1 MPRLPLVLL
10 AVALLAGC
18 DAEDDVTVLRVANS
32 LDTESPVHHA
42 LVRFD
47 ERLQELSGGT
57 MRMDIYP
64 SGQLGNERATIEL
77 LQLGTLDMSKV
88 SSGVMESFVPEM
100 GVFSLPYLF
109 RDRDH
114 LWQTLGGDV
123 GEEILASA
131 EPYRMLG
138 VAYYD
143 AGFRSFYVNGRD
155 VRTPEDLDGLKIRVI
170 QSPLFI
176 QTINLLGGN
185 ATPLAFSEVY
195 GALQQGIVDG
205 AENSPMSLYGMGH
218 YQQVTH
224 YVLDEHS
231 APPDIL
237 LISTHRWNRM
247 SEQQRTWF
255 RQAAAESVAL
265 QRELWLRDE
274 GAALDSVRAAGVEV
288 VEVDKTPF
296 REAVAPI
303 YDDLGG
309 TPVGALAERIQALP
323 AAPAD
328 TTEAD
333 ATEPDATEAAVP
345 EAEASDAP

>member
-1 MPRLPLVLL
+1 MMRFLLLALLLPL
-10 AVALLAGC
+10 ALGGC
-18 DAEDDVTVLRVANS
+18 ADADDTTVLRVASS
-32 LDTESPVHHA
+32 LDVESPVHQA
-42 LVRFD
+42 LLRFSD
-47 ERLQELSGGT
+47 RLVELSDGT

-64 SGQLGNERATIEL
+64 SGQLGTERATIEL

-88 SSGVMESFVPEM
+88 SSGVMENFVPEM

-114 LWQTLGGDV
+114 LWQTLNGEV
-123 GEEILASA
+123 GEEILQSA

-143 AGFRSFYVNGRD
+143 AGFRSFYINGTD
-155 VRTPEDLDGLKIRVI
+155 VQSPEDLDGLKIRVI
-170 QSPLFI
+170 PSPLFI
-176 QTINLLGGN
+176 QTINLLGGS

-218 YQQVTH
+218 YQQVTS

-247 SEQQRTWF
+247 SEQQRGWF
-255 RQAAAESVAL
+255 RQAAAESVEL

-274 GAALDSVRAAGVEV
+274 GAALDSVRAAGVDV
-288 VEVDKTPF
+288 VEVDKGPF
-296 REAVAPI
+296 RDAVAPI
-303 YDDLGG
+303 YVELAG
-309 TPVGALAERIQALP
+309 TPLGALADRIQALP
-323 AAPAD
+323 AAPSTDSTAAPS
-328 TTEAD
+328 TE
-333 ATEPDATEAAVP
+333 
-345 EAEASDAP
+345 

>member
-1 MPRLPLVLL
+1 MIRRALLVVLVPLVLWGC
-10 AVALLAGC
+10 AG
-18 DAEDDVTVLRVANS
+18 EDDTKVLRVASS
-32 LDTESPVHHA
+32 LDVESPVHQA
-42 LVRFD
+42 LLLFN
-47 ERLQELSGGT
+47 ERLEGLSGGT

-64 SGQLGNERATIEL
+64 SGQLGTERATIEL

-114 LWQTLGGDV
+114 LWQTLNGPI
-123 GEEILASA
+123 GEEILESA

-155 VRTPEDLDGLKIRVI
+155 VRTPDDLAGLKIRVI

-176 QTINLLGGN
+176 RTINLLGGN

-218 YQQVTH
+218 YQQVTT

-237 LISTHRWNRM
+237 LISTHRWNKM
-247 SEQQRTWF
+247 SEQQRAWF
-255 RQAAAESVAL
+255 RQAARESVAL
-265 QRELWLRDE
+265 QRELWLQEE
-274 GAALDSVRAAGVEV
+274 GAALDSVRAAGVRV
-288 VEVDKTPF
+288 VEVDKAPF
-296 REAVAPI
+296 RAAVAPI
-303 YDDLGG
+303 YDEMAG
-309 TPVGALAERIQALP
+309 TPLGALAGRIQALP
-323 AAPAD
+323 ADSAR
-328 TTEAD
+328 
-333 ATEPDATEAAVP
+333 
-345 EAEASDAP
+345 

>member
-1 MPRLPLVLL
+1 MIRRLLFLLALPLFLW
-10 AVALLAGC
+10 GC
-18 DAEDDVTVLRVANS
+18 GTDDDVTVLRVANS
-32 LDTESPVHHA
+32 LDVESPVHKS
-42 LVRFD
+42 LLRFS
-47 ERLQELSGGT
+47 ERLEELSDGT

-88 SSGVMESFVPEM
+88 SSGVMENFVPEM
-100 GVFSLPYLF
+100 GVFGLPYLF
-109 RDRDH
+109 RDREH
-114 LWQTLGGDV
+114 LWQTLGGEI
-123 GEEILASA
+123 GQEILRTA

-155 VRTPEDLDGLKIRVI
+155 VETPADLDGLKIRVI
-170 QSPLFI
+170 QSPIFI
-176 QTINLLGGN
+176 ETINLLGGN

-218 YQQVTH
+218 YQQVTT

-247 SEQQRTWF
+247 SDQQKEWF
-255 RQAAAESVAL
+255 RQAAAESVEL

-274 GAALDSVRAAGVEV
+274 GAALDSVRAAGVTV
-288 VEVDKTPF
+288 TEVDKTPF

-303 YDDLGG
+303 YDGLAG
-309 TPVGALAERIQALP
+309 TPVGALAERIQSLP
-323 AAPAD
+323 DLSAPDPSAVPAD
-328 TTEAD
+328 TT
-333 ATEPDATEAAVP
+333 ATP
-345 EAEASDAP
+345 

>member
-1 MPRLPLVLL
+1 MSRCIPL
-10 AVALLAGC
+10 ALLALLLTGC
-18 DAEDDVTVLRVANS
+18 ASQDDVAVLRVANS
-32 LDTESPVHHA
+32 LDVESPVHHA
-42 LVRFD
+42 LVHFD

-57 MRMDIYP
+57 MRLEIYP
-64 SGQLGNERATIEL
+64 SGQLGTERATIEL
-77 LQLGTLDMSKV
+77 LQLGTLDMAKV

-100 GVFSLPYLF
+100 GVFGLPYLF
-109 RDRDH
+109 RDREH
-114 LWQTLGGDV
+114 LWQTLGGDI
-123 GEEILASA
+123 GEEVLASA
-131 EPYRMLG
+131 EPYRILG

-143 AGFRSFYVNGRD
+143 AGFRSFYINGRE
-155 VRTPEDLDGLKIRVI
+155 VRSPEDLSGLKIRVI
-170 QSPLFI
+170 QSPMFI

-231 APPDIL
+231 APPDLL
-237 LISTHRWNRM
+237 LISTHRWNKM
-247 SEQQRTWF
+247 SGQQRTWF

-265 QRELWLRDE
+265 QRELWLEEE

-288 VEVDKTPF
+288 MEVDKAPF

-303 YDDLGG
+303 YAELAG
-309 TPVGALAERIQALP
+309 TPVGALADRIRALP
-323 AAPAD
+323 D
-328 TTEAD
+328 DSE
-333 ATEPDATEAAVP
+333 V
-345 EAEASDAP
+345 AEASPDTTDAQ

>member
-1 MPRLPLVLL
+1 MRFLFLALLLPL
-10 AVALLAGC
+10 ALGGC
-18 DAEDDVTVLRVANS
+18 ADADDTTVLRVASS
-32 LDTESPVHHA
+32 LDVESPVHQA
-42 LVRFD
+42 LLRFSD
-47 ERLQELSGGT
+47 RLVELSDGT

-64 SGQLGNERATIEL
+64 SGQLGTERATIEL

-88 SSGVMESFVPEM
+88 SSGVMENFVPEM

-114 LWQTLGGDV
+114 LWQTLNGEV
-123 GEEILASA
+123 GEEILQSA

-143 AGFRSFYVNGRD
+143 AGFRSFYINGTD
-155 VRTPEDLDGLKIRVI
+155 VQSPEDLNGLKIRVI
-170 QSPLFI
+170 PSPLFI
-176 QTINLLGGN
+176 QTINLLGGS

-218 YQQVTH
+218 YQQVTS

-247 SEQQRTWF
+247 SEQQRGWF
-255 RQAAAESVAL
+255 RQAAAESVEL

-274 GAALDSVRAAGVEV
+274 GAALDSVRAAGVDV
-288 VEVDKTPF
+288 VEVDKGPF
-296 REAVAPI
+296 RDAVAPI
-303 YDDLGG
+303 YVELAG
-309 TPVGALAERIQALP
+309 TPLGALADRIQALP
-323 AAPAD
+323 AAPSTDSTAAPS
-328 TTEAD
+328 TE
-333 ATEPDATEAAVP
+333 
-345 EAEASDAP
+345 

>member
-1 MPRLPLVLL
+1 MRFLLLALLLPL
-10 AVALLAGC
+10 ALGGC
-18 DAEDDVTVLRVANS
+18 ADADDTTVLRVASS
-32 LDTESPVHHA
+32 LDVESPVHQA
-42 LVRFD
+42 LLRFSD
-47 ERLQELSGGT
+47 RLEELSDGT

-64 SGQLGNERATIEL
+64 SGQLGTERATIEL

-88 SSGVMESFVPEM
+88 SSGVMENFVPEM

-114 LWQTLGGDV
+114 LWQTLNGEV
-123 GEEILASA
+123 GEEILQSA

-143 AGFRSFYVNGRD
+143 AGFRSFYINGTD
-155 VRTPEDLDGLKIRVI
+155 VQSPEDLNGLKIRVI
-170 QSPLFI
+170 PSPLFI
-176 QTINLLGGN
+176 QTINLLGGS

-218 YQQVTH
+218 YQQVTS

-247 SEQQRTWF
+247 SEQQRGWF
-255 RQAAAESVAL
+255 RQAAAESVEL

-274 GAALDSVRAAGVEV
+274 GAALDSVRAAGVDV
-288 VEVDKTPF
+288 VEVDKGPF
-296 REAVAPI
+296 RDAVAPI
-303 YDDLGG
+303 YVELAG
-309 TPVGALAERIQALP
+309 TPLGALADRIQALP
-323 AAPAD
+323 APPSTDSTAAPS
-328 TTEAD
+328 TE
-333 ATEPDATEAAVP
+333 
-345 EAEASDAP
+345 

>member
-1 MPRLPLVLL
+1 MRRRLSSAVLALLL
-10 AVALLAGC
+10 APLFLAGC
-18 DAEDDVTVLRVANS
+18 GDEGDVTVLRVANS
-32 LDTESPVHHA
+32 LDAESPVQKG
-42 LVRFD
+42 LLRFD
-47 ERLQELSGGT
+47 ERLRELSGGT
-57 MRMDIYP
+57 MRMEIYP
-64 SGQLGNERATIEL
+64 SGQLGTERATIEL
-77 LQLGTLDMSKV
+77 LQLGTLDMTKV

-100 GVFSLPYLF
+100 GVFSIPYLF

-114 LWQTLGGDV
+114 LWQTLGGEI
-123 GEEILASA
+123 GEEILTTA

-143 AGFRSFYVNGRD
+143 AGFRSFYINGRE
-155 VRTPEDLDGLKIRVI
+155 VREPDDLAGLKIRVI
-170 QSPLFI
+170 PSPLFI

-237 LISTHRWNRM
+237 LISTHRWNKM
-247 SEQQRTWF
+247 SGQQRAWF

-265 QRELWLRDE
+265 QRELWLEEE

-288 VEVDKTPF
+288 VEVDKGPF

-303 YDDLGG
+303 YAELAG
-309 TPVGALAERIQALP
+309 TPVGDLADRIRALP
-323 AAPAD
+323 EAGAPAD
-328 TTEAD
+328 TT
-333 ATEPDATEAAVP
+333 
-345 EAEASDAP
+345 DAP

>member
-1 MPRLPLVLL
+1 MRRLLALLLVLS
-10 AVALLAGC
+10 VAGC
-18 DAEDDVTVLRVANS
+18 AADDDTMVLRVANS
-32 LDTESPVHHA
+32 LDVASPVHRA
-42 LVRFD
+42 LLRFD
-47 ERLQELSGGT
+47 ERLAELSGGT
-57 MRMDIYP
+57 MRLEIYP

-88 SSGVMESFVPEM
+88 SSGVMENFVPEM

-114 LWQTLGGDV
+114 LWQTLN
-123 GEEILASA
+123 GEIGQEILQSA

-143 AGFRSFYVNGRD
+143 AGFRSFYINGTD
-155 VRTPEDLDGLKIRVI
+155 VRTPDDLAGLKIRVI

-218 YQQVTH
+218 YQQITS

-237 LISTHRWNRM
+237 LVSTHRWNRM
-247 SEQQRTWF
+247 SEQQRSWF
-255 RQAAAESVAL
+255 RQAAAESVAY
-265 QRELWLRDE
+265 QRELWLQDE
-274 GAALDSVRAAGVEV
+274 GAALDSVRAAGVDV
-288 VEVDKTPF
+288 VEVDKAPF
-296 REAVAPI
+296 RAAVAPI
-303 YDDLGG
+303 YEEMAG
-309 TPVGALAERIQALP
+309 TPLGALAERIQSLP
-323 AAPAD
+323 ASPARPAPAD
-328 TTEAD
+328 STR
-333 ATEPDATEAAVP
+333 
-345 EAEASDAP
+345 

>member
-1 MPRLPLVLL
+1 MSRPLL
-10 AVALLAGC
+10 VALALALLLGGC
-18 DAEDDVTVLRVANS
+18 GADDETMVLRVANS
-32 LDTESPVHHA
+32 LDVESPVHYA

-47 ERLQELSGGT
+47 ERLQELSSGT
-57 MRMDIYP
+57 MRMEIYP

-88 SSGVMESFVPEM
+88 SSGVMENFVPEM

-114 LWQTLGGDV
+114 LWQTLNGPV
-123 GEEILASA
+123 GESILESA

-143 AGFRSFYVNGRD
+143 AGFRSFYVNGTD
-155 VRTPEDLDGLKIRVI
+155 VRSPEDLNGLKIRVI

-176 QTINLLGGN
+176 RTINLLGGN

-218 YQQVTH
+218 YQQVTS

-247 SEQQRTWF
+247 SEQQRAWF
-255 RQAAAESVAL
+255 RQAAAESVEL
-265 QRELWLRDE
+265 QRELWLQEE
-274 GAALDSVRAAGVEV
+274 GAALDSVRAAGVDV
-288 VEVDKTPF
+288 VEVDKAPF
-296 REAVAPI
+296 RAAVAPI
-303 YDDLGG
+303 YDEMAG
-309 TPVGALAERIQALP
+309 TPLGALAERIQSLLP
-323 AAPAD
+323 D
-328 TTEAD
+328 
-333 ATEPDATEAAVP
+333 
-345 EAEASDAP
+345 DAP

>member
-1 MPRLPLVLL
+1 MLRRLAPVVLAFAFL
-10 AVALLAGC
+10 GGC
-18 DAEDDVTVLRVANS
+18 SDQEDVTVLRVANS
-32 LDTESPVHHA
+32 LDVESPVHKA

-47 ERLQELSGGT
+47 ERLQDLSGGT

-114 LWQTLGGDV
+114 LWQTLGGEV
-123 GEEILASA
+123 GQEILESA

-237 LISTHRWNRM
+237 LVSTHRWNRM
-247 SEQQRTWF
+247 SEEQRGWF
-255 RQAAAESVAL
+255 RQAAAESVEY
-265 QRELWLRDE
+265 QREVWLQQE
-274 GAALDSVRAAGVEV
+274 GAALDSVRAAGVTV
-288 VEVDKTPF
+288 TEVDKTPF

-303 YDDLGG
+303 YDELGG
-309 TPVGALAERIQALP
+309 TPIGALAERIQSLP
-323 AAPAD
+323 DLSRETAASD
-328 TTEAD
+328 TEAD
-333 ATEPDATEAAVP
+333 TPDTP
-345 EAEASDAP
+345 

>member
-1 MPRLPLVLL
+1 MRFLLLALLLPL
-10 AVALLAGC
+10 ALGGC
-18 DAEDDVTVLRVANS
+18 ADADDTTVLRVASS
-32 LDTESPVHHA
+32 LDVESPVHQA
-42 LVRFD
+42 LLRFSD
-47 ERLQELSGGT
+47 RLEELSDGT

-64 SGQLGNERATIEL
+64 SGQLGTERATIEL

-88 SSGVMESFVPEM
+88 SSGVMENFVPEM

-114 LWQTLGGDV
+114 LWQTLNGEV
-123 GEEILASA
+123 GEEILQSA

-143 AGFRSFYVNGRD
+143 AGFRSFYINGTD
-155 VRTPEDLDGLKIRVI
+155 VQSPEDLNGLKIRVI
-170 QSPLFI
+170 PSPLFI
-176 QTINLLGGN
+176 QTINLLGGS

-218 YQQVTH
+218 YQQVTS

-237 LISTHRWNRM
+237 LISTHPWNRM
-247 SEQQRTWF
+247 SEQQRGWF
-255 RQAAAESVAL
+255 RQAAAESVEL

-274 GAALDSVRAAGVEV
+274 GAALDSVRAAGVDV
-288 VEVDKTPF
+288 VEVDKGPF
-296 REAVAPI
+296 RDAVAPI
-303 YDDLGG
+303 YVELAG
-309 TPVGALAERIQALP
+309 TPLGALADRIQALP
-323 AAPAD
+323 AAPSTDSTAAPS
-328 TTEAD
+328 TE
-333 ATEPDATEAAVP
+333 
-345 EAEASDAP
+345 

>member
-1 MPRLPLVLL
+1 MRRRLPLVVL
-10 AVALLAGC
+10 ALLLVGC
-18 DAEDDVTVLRVANS
+18 AEQGDVTVLRVANS
-32 LDTESPVHHA
+32 LDVESPVHHA

-47 ERLQELSGGT
+47 ERLQALSGGT
-57 MRMDIYP
+57 MRMEIYP
-64 SGQLGNERATIEL
+64 SGQLGTERATLEL
-77 LQLGTLDMSKV
+77 LQLGTLDMAKV

-109 RDRDH
+109 RDREH
-114 LWQTLGGDV
+114 LWQTLGGEI

-143 AGFRSFYVNGRD
+143 AGFRSFYINGRE
-155 VRTPEDLDGLKIRVI
+155 VRTPDDLAGLKVRVI
-170 QSPLFI
+170 PSPLFI
-176 QTINLLGGN
+176 RTINLLGGN

-231 APPDIL
+231 APPDLL
-237 LISTHRWNRM
+237 LISTHRWNKM
-247 SEQQRTWF
+247 SEQERAWF

-265 QRELWLRDE
+265 QRALWLEEE

-288 VEVDKTPF
+288 LEVDKAPF
-296 REAVAPI
+296 RAAVAPI
-303 YDDLGG
+303 YAELAG
-309 TPVGALAERIQALP
+309 TPVGALADRIRSLP
-323 AAPAD
+323 EAAPAD
-328 TTEAD
+328 TT
-333 ATEPDATEAAVP
+333 AAP
-345 EAEASDAP
+345 

>member
-1 MPRLPLVLL
+1 MRFLLLALLLPL
-10 AVALLAGC
+10 ALGGC
-18 DAEDDVTVLRVANS
+18 ADADDTTVLRVASS
-32 LDTESPVHHA
+32 LDVESPVHQA
-42 LVRFD
+42 LLRFSD
-47 ERLQELSGGT
+47 RLEELSDGT

-64 SGQLGNERATIEL
+64 SGQLGTERATIEL

-88 SSGVMESFVPEM
+88 SSGVMENFVPEM

-114 LWQTLGGDV
+114 LWQTLNGEV
-123 GEEILASA
+123 GEEILQSA

-143 AGFRSFYVNGRD
+143 AGFRSFYINGTD
-155 VRTPEDLDGLKIRVI
+155 VQSPEDLNGLKIRVI
-170 QSPLFI
+170 PSPLFI
-176 QTINLLGGN
+176 QTINLLGGS

-218 YQQVTH
+218 YQQVTS

-247 SEQQRTWF
+247 SEQQRGWF
-255 RQAAAESVAL
+255 RQAAAESVEL

-274 GAALDSVRAAGVEV
+274 GAALDSVRAAGVDV
-288 VEVDKTPF
+288 VEVDKGPF
-296 REAVAPI
+296 RDAVAPI
-303 YDDLGG
+303 YVELAG
-309 TPVGALAERIQALP
+309 TPLGALADRIQALP
-323 AAPAD
+323 AAPSTDSTAAPS
-328 TTEAD
+328 TE
-333 ATEPDATEAAVP
+333 
-345 EAEASDAP
+345 

>member
-1 MPRLPLVLL
+1 MRFLLLALLLPL
-10 AVALLAGC
+10 ALGGC
-18 DAEDDVTVLRVANS
+18 ADADDTTVLRVASS
-32 LDTESPVHHA
+32 LDVESPVHQA
-42 LVRFD
+42 LLRFSD
-47 ERLQELSGGT
+47 RLVELSDGT

-64 SGQLGNERATIEL
+64 SGQLGTERATIEL

-88 SSGVMESFVPEM
+88 SSGVMENFVPEM

-114 LWQTLGGDV
+114 LWQTLNGEV
-123 GEEILASA
+123 GEEILQSA

-143 AGFRSFYVNGRD
+143 AGFRSFYINGTD
-155 VRTPEDLDGLKIRVI
+155 VQSPEDLDGLKIRVI
-170 QSPLFI
+170 PSPLFI
-176 QTINLLGGN
+176 QTINLLGGS

-218 YQQVTH
+218 YQQVTS

-247 SEQQRTWF
+247 SEQQRGWF
-255 RQAAAESVAL
+255 RQAAAESVEL

-274 GAALDSVRAAGVEV
+274 GAALDSVRAAGVDV
-288 VEVDKTPF
+288 VEVDKGPF
-296 REAVAPI
+296 RDAVAPI
-303 YDDLGG
+303 YVELAG
-309 TPVGALAERIQALP
+309 TPLGALADRIQALP
-323 AAPAD
+323 AAPSTDSTAAPS
-328 TTEAD
+328 TE
-333 ATEPDATEAAVP
+333 
-345 EAEASDAP
+345 

>member
-1 MPRLPLVLL
+1 M
-10 AVALLAGC
+10 
-18 DAEDDVTVLRVANS
+18 
-32 LDTESPVHHA
+32 ESPVHKS
-42 LVRFD
+42 LVRFG
-47 ERLQELSGGT
+47 ERLEELSDGT

-88 SSGVMESFVPEM
+88 SSGVMENFVPEM
-100 GVFSLPYLF
+100 GVFGLPYLF
-109 RDRDH
+109 RDREH
-114 LWQTLGGDV
+114 LWQTLN
-123 GEEILASA
+123 GEIGQEILQTA

-143 AGFRSFYVNGRD
+143 AGFRSFYINGTD
-155 VRTPEDLDGLKIRVI
+155 VKTPEDLNGLKIRVI
-170 QSPLFI
+170 QSPIFI

-218 YQQVTH
+218 YQQVTT

-247 SEQQRTWF
+247 SDQQKTWF
-255 RQAAAESVAL
+255 RQAAAESVEL
-265 QRELWLRDE
+265 QRELWLQDE
-274 GAALDSVRAAGVEV
+274 GAALDSVRAAGVKV
-288 VEVDKTPF
+288 TEVDKTPF

-303 YDDLGG
+303 YAELAG
-309 TPVGALAERIQALP
+309 TPVGRLAERIQSLP
-323 AAPAD
+323 APIASALD
-328 TTEAD
+328 TTD
-333 ATEPDATEAAVP
+333 AR
-345 EAEASDAP
+345 

>member
-1 MPRLPLVLL
+1 MTRRLLL
-10 AVALLAGC
+10 ALAAALLLGGCAG
-18 DAEDDVTVLRVANS
+18 DDDTTVLRVASS
-32 LDTESPVHHA
+32 LDVESPVHHA
-42 LVRFD
+42 LLRFD

-57 MRMDIYP
+57 MRMEIYP
-64 SGQLGNERATIEL
+64 SGQLGTERATIEL

-88 SSGVMESFVPEM
+88 SSGVMENFVPEM

-114 LWQTLGGDV
+114 LWQTLGGPV
-123 GEEILASA
+123 GEEILESA

-155 VRTPEDLDGLKIRVI
+155 VRTPGDLAGLKIRVI
-170 QSPLFI
+170 PSPLFI

-218 YQQVTH
+218 YQQVTT

-237 LISTHRWNRM
+237 LVSTHRWNRM
-247 SEQQRTWF
+247 SDQQKAWF
-255 RQAAAESVAL
+255 RQAAAESVEL

-274 GAALDSVRAAGVEV
+274 GAALDSVRAAGVDV
-288 VEVDKTPF
+288 VDVDKAPF
-296 REAVAPI
+296 RAAVAPI
-303 YDDLGG
+303 YDELAG
-309 TPVGALAERIQALP
+309 TPVGDLAERIQALP
-323 AAPAD
+323 
-328 TTEAD
+328 
-333 ATEPDATEAAVP
+333 PDSAR
-345 EAEASDAP
+345 

>member
-1 MPRLPLVLL
+1 MTLRPLLLALLLPL
-10 AVALLAGC
+10 AACG
-18 DAEDDVTVLRVANS
+18 AESDTEILRVAHAM
-32 LDTESPVHHA
+32 DTQSPVHRA
-42 LVRFD
+42 LVGFG
-47 ERLQELSGGT
+47 ERLEALSGGT
-57 MRMDIYP
+57 MTMDIYP

-77 LQLGTLDMSKV
+77 LQLGTLDVSKV
-88 SSGVMESFVPEM
+88 SSGVMENFVPEM

-114 LWQTLGGDV
+114 LWQTLNGDV
-123 GEEILASA
+123 GQEILESA
-131 EPYRMLG
+131 RPYRMLG

-143 AGFRSFYVNGRD
+143 AGFRSFYINGTD
-155 VRTPEDLDGLKIRVI
+155 VQSPEDLAGLKIRVI

-205 AENSPMSLYGMGH
+205 AENSPISLYGMGH

-247 SEQQRTWF
+247 SDQQKGWF
-255 RQAAAESVAL
+255 RQAAQESITL
-265 QRELWLRDE
+265 QRELWMQDE
-274 GAALDSVRAAGVEV
+274 GAALDSVRAAGVSV
-288 VEVDKTPF
+288 VEVDKQPF
-296 REAVAPI
+296 RDTVAPI
-303 YDDLGG
+303 YDEMRG
-309 TPVGALAERIQALP
+309 TPMGTLAERIQALP
-323 AAPAD
+323 ADAAASASPDSTAAP
-328 TTEAD
+328 
-333 ATEPDATEAAVP
+333 VLR
-345 EAEASDAP
+345 

>member
-1 MPRLPLVLL
+1 MTRRLLAALLLPLFVW
-10 AVALLAGC
+10 GC
-18 DAEDDVTVLRVANS
+18 GSDDDVMVLRVANS
-32 LDTESPVHHA
+32 LDTTSPVHQSLLHF
-42 LVRFD
+42 RD
-47 ERLQELSGGT
+47 RLEELSGGT
-57 MRMDIYP
+57 MTMEIYP
-64 SGQLGNERATIEL
+64 SSQLGNERATIEL

-88 SSGVMESFVPEM
+88 SSGVMENFVPEM

-109 RDRDH
+109 RDREH
-114 LWQTLGGDV
+114 LWQTLGGEV
-123 GEEILASA
+123 GEEILESA
-131 EPYRMLG
+131 RPYRMLG

-143 AGFRSFYVNGRD
+143 AGFRSFYVNGTD
-155 VRTPEDLDGLKIRVI
+155 VRSPADLDGLKIRVI

-218 YQQVTH
+218 YQQVTS

-237 LISTHRWNRM
+237 LISTHRWDRM
-247 SEQQRTWF
+247 SDQQKAWF
-255 RQAAAESVAL
+255 REAAASSVRV

-288 VEVDKTPF
+288 VEVDKQPF
-296 REAVAPI
+296 RDAVAPI
-303 YDDLGG
+303 YDELGG
-309 TPVGALAERIQALP
+309 TPMGALAARIQALP
-323 AAPAD
+323 AAPPASAPPAD
-328 TTEAD
+328 PDSSA
-333 ATEPDATEAAVP
+333 ATEPR
-345 EAEASDAP
+345 

>member
-1 MPRLPLVLL
+1 MRFLLLALLLPL
-10 AVALLAGC
+10 ALGGC
-18 DAEDDVTVLRVANS
+18 ADADDTTVLRVASS
-32 LDTESPVHHA
+32 LDVESPVHQA
-42 LVRFD
+42 LLRFSD
-47 ERLQELSGGT
+47 RLVELSDGT

-64 SGQLGNERATIEL
+64 SGQLGTERATIEL

-88 SSGVMESFVPEM
+88 SSGVMENFVPEM

-114 LWQTLGGDV
+114 LWQTLNGEV
-123 GEEILASA
+123 GEEILQSA

-143 AGFRSFYVNGRD
+143 AGFRSFYINGTD
-155 VRTPEDLDGLKIRVI
+155 VQSPEDLDGLKIRVI
-170 QSPLFI
+170 PSPLFI
-176 QTINLLGGN
+176 QTINLLGGS

-205 AENSPMSLYGMGH
+205 AENSPMSLYGMGR
-218 YQQVTH
+218 YQQVTS

-247 SEQQRTWF
+247 SEQQRGWF
-255 RQAAAESVAL
+255 RQAAAESVEL

-274 GAALDSVRAAGVEV
+274 GAALDSVRAAGVDV
-288 VEVDKTPF
+288 VEVDKGPF
-296 REAVAPI
+296 RDAVAPI
-303 YDDLGG
+303 YVELAG
-309 TPVGALAERIQALP
+309 TPLGALADRIQALP
-323 AAPAD
+323 AAPSTDSTAAPS
-328 TTEAD
+328 TE
-333 ATEPDATEAAVP
+333 
-345 EAEASDAP
+345 